1 MRSVAVFDLKL
12 FTASELKHILGYPD
26 IQQILSSCLITQ
38 DLIRMERKHSQQLCE
53 ICKDIDFKQ
62 YFQREIGAHVYEDS
76 LVGASK
82 DALRLGLFKDIV
94 EKSSSCPF
102 CHLVASAICRR
113 RTSWTFSPE
122 QQVAANSKQKN
133 EMECW
138 IYSYSYASH
147 DPEKAEAETANRIGV
162 ATRICEGFFSSPE
175 DHAGDIQLLADDA
188 WQIGKSRLF
197 HGRVVNAANLDL
209 KLARGWLRCC
219 ENEHGELCAVPRFMR
234 NDPNVE
240 PHSLMVVDV
249 RHLCICYLP
258 SGSRYICLSYCW
270 PPAKPFTLTQAT
282 LSQLFHERSLEPRMH
297 ELPYTIRDA
306 IQCVSDLG
314 ETYLWVDSL
323 CIIQDNEDEKRHQIS
338 QMDRIYTFAFLTLV
352 SASSLTEYNNN
363 PRCGLP
369 RYRKD
374 TRGAQQVID
383 KVGNLHLAV
392 PFDTLN
398 RCLESSRW
406 LTRTWT
412 YEERILSRR
421 LIYFTETQVYFQC
434 SCSVFCE
441 DGVGENN
448 PVCARIY
455 PASNLWNLD
464 SPYASQ
470 DSNSDFGSLQ
480 LKRTEYADSEEA
492 IQEYSNHIGAYT
504 MRSMSDNSDILN
516 AFKGIEAV
524 MKRSMNTRF
533 WYGLPESHLDSSI
546 LWTLTGTHKRR
557 SVRIK
562 GFTNPCFPSWT
573 WAGWDSPVELGSYFF
588 ITGLRREIH
597 WYLVNR
603 KGEMIRMA
611 TENTVA
617 ELEFTEYDG
626 RNVGPQFQ
634 LSDHVLAAEKP
645 RLEVDT
651 DDENWRYPEY
661 LACWTTLAVFNLIGG
676 VAPLGDHGM
685 VWENGVH
692 LAISNS
698 NEKWVGSIMMD
709 QEWVMG
715 HLPRP
720 RFEFILLSRSK
731 GIFDLLP
738 SPQPKY
744 YDEETFIKR
753 PWCMLNVMLIE
764 REDDVARRLG
774 VGFIHDVAW
783 LEANPISIFI
793 KLE

>member
-1 MRSVAVFDLKL
+1 
-12 FTASELKHILGYPD
+12 
-26 IQQILSSCLITQ
+26 
-38 DLIRMERKHSQQLCE
+38 MERKHSQQLCE

-62 YFQREIGAHVYEDS
+62 YFQREIGAHAYEDG

-82 DALRLGLFKDIV
+82 DALRLGLFKEIV
-94 EKSSSCPF
+94 EKSFSCPF

-122 QQVAANSKQKN
+122 QQVAANSEQKKV
-133 EMECW
+133 MECW
-138 IYSYSYASH
+138 IYSYSYACH

-162 ATRICEGFFSSPE
+162 ATRIVEDFFSSPE

-188 WQIGKSRLF
+188 WRIGKS
-197 HGRVVNAANLDL
+197 
-209 KLARGWLRCC
+209 
-219 ENEHGELCAVPRFMR
+219 
-234 NDPNVE
+234 
-240 PHSLMVVDV
+240 
-249 RHLCICYLP
+249 
-258 SGSRYICLSYCW
+258 
-270 PPAKPFTLTQAT
+270 
-282 LSQLFHERSLEPRMH
+282 SQLFLERSLESRMH

-323 CIIQDNEDEKRHQIS
+323 CIIQDDEDEKRHQIF

-352 SASSLTEYNNN
+352 SASSITEYNTN
-363 PRCGLP
+363 PQNGLP

-374 TRGAQQVID
+374 TGGAQQVID
-383 KVGNLHLAV
+383 KVGDLHLAV

-398 RCLESSRW
+398 FCLESSRW
-406 LTRTWT
+406 LTQAWT
-412 YEERILSRR
+412 YQEQILSRR
-421 LIYFTETQVYFQC
+421 LVYFTETQVYFQC

-441 DGVGENN
+441 DGVGEKN

-464 SPYASQ
+464 SPYSSQ
-470 DSNSDFGSLQ
+470 ISNSSFGSLH

-492 IQEYSNHIGAYT
+492 IQDYSSHIEAYT
-504 MRSMSDNSDILN
+504 MRSMSDSSDILS

-524 MKRSMNTRF
+524 MKRFMNTQF

-557 SVRIK
+557 SVCIK
-562 GFTNPCFPSWT
+562 GFTNACFPSWT

-588 ITGLRREIH
+588 ITGLRREID

-603 KGEMIRMA
+603 KGEMIRMV

-617 ELEFTEYDG
+617 KLEFTEYDG
-626 RNVGPQFQ
+626 RNVGPQLQ
-634 LSDHVLAAEKP
+634 LCDHVLAAEKP

-651 DDENWRYPEY
+651 DDENWRYPEH
-661 LACWTTLAVFNLIGG
+661 LACWTTLAVFNLTGG
-676 VAPLGDHGM
+676 AAPLGDHGM

-698 NEKWVGSIMMD
+698 SEKWVGSIMMD
-709 QEWVMG
+709 QEWVTDY
-715 HLPRP
+715 LPKP

-731 GIFDLLP
+731 GIHDLLP
-738 SPQPKY
+738 PPQPKY

-774 VGFIHDVAW
+774 LGFIHEVAW

>member
-1 MRSVAVFDLKL
+1 
-12 FTASELKHILGYPD
+12 
-26 IQQILSSCLITQ
+26 
-38 DLIRMERKHSQQLCE
+38 
-53 ICKDIDFKQ
+53 
-62 YFQREIGAHVYEDS
+62 
-76 LVGASK
+76 
-82 DALRLGLFKDIV
+82 
-94 EKSSSCPF
+94 
-102 CHLVASAICRR
+102 
-113 RTSWTFSPE
+113 
-122 QQVAANSKQKN
+122 
-133 EMECW
+133 
-138 IYSYSYASH
+138 
-147 DPEKAEAETANRIGV
+147 
-162 ATRICEGFFSSPE
+162 
-175 DHAGDIQLLADDA
+175 
-188 WQIGKSRLF
+188 
-197 HGRVVNAANLDL
+197 
-209 KLARGWLRCC
+209 
-219 ENEHGELCAVPRFMR
+219 
-234 NDPNVE
+234 
-240 PHSLMVVDV
+240 
-249 RHLCICYLP
+249 
-258 SGSRYICLSYCW
+258 
-270 PPAKPFTLTQAT
+270 
-282 LSQLFHERSLEPRMH
+282 MH

-323 CIIQDNEDEKRHQIS
+323 CIIQDDEDKKRHQIS
-338 QMDRIYTFAFLTLV
+338 QMDRIYAFAFLTLV
-352 SASSLTEYNNN
+352 SASSFTEYNKN
-363 PRCGLP
+363 PRSGLP

-374 TRGAQQVID
+374 TGGVQQVVD

-398 RCLESSRW
+398 FCLESSRW

-412 YEERILSRR
+412 YEEQILSRR
-421 LIYFTETQVYFQC
+421 LIYFTETQMYFQC

-441 DGVGENN
+441 DGVGEGN
-448 PVCARIY
+448 PVYARIY
-455 PASNLWNLD
+455 QASNLWNLD
-464 SPYASQ
+464 SPYASKA
-470 DSNSDFGSLQ
+470 SNSNFGSLH

-492 IQEYSNHIGAYT
+492 IQDYSNHIEAYT
-504 MRSMSDNSDILN
+504 MRSMSDKSDILN

-524 MKRSMNTRF
+524 MKRSMNTQF
-533 WYGLPESHLDSSI
+533 
-546 LWTLTGTHKRR
+546 
-557 SVRIK
+557 
-562 GFTNPCFPSWT
+562 CWT

-588 ITGLRREIH
+588 ITGLRREIN

-603 KGEMIRMA
+603 KGEMIKMA
-611 TENTVA
+611 TENTFA

-645 RLEVDT
+645 RLEVNT
-651 DDENWRYPEY
+651 DDEDWRYPEY
-661 LACWTTLAVFNLIGG
+661 LACWTTLAVFNLTGG

-685 VWENGVH
+685 TWENGVH

-709 QEWVMG
+709 QEWVTD

-731 GIFDLLP
+731 DIFDLLP

-783 LEANPISIFI
+783 LEANPISMFI